1 MDTTVSLRT
10 LNTFGI
16 DGTAAALVAL
26 HSEAELL
33 TALQNPAL
41 PRPFR
46 VLGGGSNILLTAP
59 VSGTVLHNKMLGKTI
74 VPESENTSL
83 MHCGGGENWHQTVL
97 YSLQQGLSGMEN
109 LALIP
114 GTVGAAPIQ
123 NIGAYGVE
131 VKDLIQSV
139 RFVAFADGRVTEYA
153 AADCAF
159 GYRDSIFKN
168 ALRGT
173 GMITQVTF
181 RLFRNAAV
189 NVRYGAIG
197 DELQKAGITEPNSQ
211 QVAEAVMRI
220 RQSKLPDPAVTGNAG
235 SFFKN
240 PTLPLAQYEAL
251 QKTFPE
257 LPHYPAGDGR
267 VKIPAGWLIEHS
279 GWKGKIAGRAGVHP
293 FQALVLINTGN
304 ATGAEIWALSQQILE
319 DVQQRF
325 GIELEREV
333 QVWP

>member
-1 MDTTVSLRT
+1 MDTSVSLRA

-16 DGTAAALVAL
+16 DGTATALVEV
-26 HSEAELL
+26 HSEGALL
-33 TALQNPAL
+33 DALQNPDL

-46 VLGGGSNILLTAP
+46 ALGGGSNILLTAP
-59 VSGTVLHNKMLGKTI
+59 VSGTVLHNKIPGKTI
-74 VPESENTSL
+74 VPEAADTAL
-83 MHCGGGENWHQTVL
+83 LVCGGGENWHQTVL
-97 YSLQQGLSGMEN
+97 FALQHNLYGMEN

-131 VKDLIQSV
+131 VKDLIHSV
-139 RFVAFADGRVTEYA
+139 RFVAFEDGRVTDYA

-181 RLFRNAAV
+181 RLRTQASINI
-189 NVRYGAIG
+189 RYGAITA
-197 DELQKAGITEPNSQ
+197 ELQKAGITEPTAQ

-240 PTLPLAQYEAL
+240 PTVPLAQYETL
-251 QKTFPE
+251 QKTYPE
-257 LPHYPAGDGR
+257 LPHYPAGEGL

-279 GWKGKIAGRAGVHP
+279 GWKGKTSGRAGVHP
-293 FQALVLINTGN
+293 LQALVLINTGE

-319 DVQQRF
+319 DVEQRF
-325 GIELEREV
+325 GILLEREV